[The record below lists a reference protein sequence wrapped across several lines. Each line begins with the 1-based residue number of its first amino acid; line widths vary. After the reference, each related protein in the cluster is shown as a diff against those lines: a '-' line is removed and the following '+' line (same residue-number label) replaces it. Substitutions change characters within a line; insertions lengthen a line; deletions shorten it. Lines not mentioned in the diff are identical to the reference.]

1 MNDILLNVRAVTKH
15 FGGLTAVFNVSF
27 DMKANRIKS
36 IIGPNGAGKT
46 TLFAIMMGFCRP
58 DSGEIL
64 FKERSLVGLRPF
76 DIARLGIS
84 MTFQNVQ
91 VFKNMSLLE
100 NVMMGRYPRTRSG
113 VFSAALR
120 LPESKKEEHR
130 IREDSFEKLR
140 LVGLDMKAHELARN
154 LPYGEQKILEVARA
168 LNTDPDLL
176 LLDEPASGLND
187 QETEEMAHLIREIK
201 RSGINVLL
209 VEHDMDLVMKIS
221 DEIVVLNFG
230 EKIAEGPPAEVKQNP
245 LVIRAYLGDEENA

>member
-46 TLFAIMMGFCRP
+46 TLFAIMMGFYRP

-64 FKERSLVGLRPF
+64 FKGRSLVGLRPF

-84 MTFQNVQ
+84 TTFQNVQ

-140 LVGLDMKAHELARN
+140 LVGFDKKAHELARN
-154 LPYGEQKILEVARA
+154 LPYGEQKILELARA

-176 LLDEPASGLND
+176 LLDEPASGLNE
-187 QETEEMAHLIREIK
+187 QETEEMAHLIKEIK

-209 VEHDMDLVMKIS
+209 VEHDMDLVMRIS

-230 EKIAEGPPAEVKQNP
+230 EKIAEGTPSEVKQNP